1 MQSGVHEGSLSL
13 AEVVVR
19 HDERIKDLEEWRKA
33 VNGDL
38 RAIRERIM
46 WVGWGVAAT
55 LAAALVNL
63 LYLFLGR

>member
-1 MQSGVHEGSLSL
+1 MADGIHEGNIVQ
-13 AEVVVR
+13 VVVR
-19 HDERIKDLEEWRKA
+19 HDERIKDLEEWRKS

-38 RAIRERIM
+38 RTIRERIM

>member
-1 MQSGVHEGSLSL
+1 MNESIAHLHENV
-13 AEVVVR
+13 AR
-19 HDERIKDLEEWRKA
+19 HDERIKDLEEWRKS

-38 RAIRERIM
+38 RMIRERIM